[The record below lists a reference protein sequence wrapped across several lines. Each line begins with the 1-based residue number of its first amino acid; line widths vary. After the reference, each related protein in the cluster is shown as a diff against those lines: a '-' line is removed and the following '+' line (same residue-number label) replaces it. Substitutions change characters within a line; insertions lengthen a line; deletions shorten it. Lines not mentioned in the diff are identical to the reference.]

1 MTSVRIVKASA
12 GNLIPIYLAG
22 QRLSNIHNVELGKP
36 FSEEE
41 INKKKNAPKSFTTI
55 NLMLVA

>member
-41 INKKKNAPKSFTTI
+41 INKKKKT
-55 NLMLVA
+55 LQRVLRQ